1 MTSHAETHRAVGLSS
16 LPERLLLLL
25 AAPSK
30 IAIEALSQFVTAKA
44 SLTVPARSGARGDTS
59 VLHTFAV
66 CVLHP
71 HTFEPRVVS
80 EFTSDAT
87 AVLATLEQVL
97 TEYGHQ
103 NANLANGA
111 CAPAALDLSRLLMYV
126 KPMLNPSPHM
136 SSLLR
141 VVCVYRGNENS
152 SSSSSSASAPIAP
165 FFSAGVPA
173 HVDVL
178 GHPGFVFDL
187 LYLHNSDTTTKSD
200 EQHQAVFNAFGPLK
214 MSGDGFFYHKC
225 PCYFFA
231 RCIQDLDGIH
241 VAVAMMLQHPAL
253 RQPQPEDFCEMEK
266 LLLF

>member
-1 MTSHAETHRAVGLSS
+1 M
-16 LPERLLLLL
+16 
-25 AAPSK
+25 
-30 IAIEALSQFVTAKA
+30 
-44 SLTVPARSGARGDTS
+44 
-59 VLHTFAV
+59 

-126 KPMLNPSPHM
+126 KPMLSPSPHM

-152 SSSSSSASAPIAP
+152 RITIESHLLIGKDLFSLIEPICTKCRNYWT
-165 FFSAGVPA
+165 FF
-173 HVDVL
+173 
-178 GHPGFVFDL
+178 
-187 LYLHNSDTTTKSD
+187 
-200 EQHQAVFNAFGPLK
+200 
-214 MSGDGFFYHKC
+214 
-225 PCYFFA
+225 
-231 RCIQDLDGIH
+231 
-241 VAVAMMLQHPAL
+241 
-253 RQPQPEDFCEMEK
+253 EK
-266 LLLF
+266 K